1 MAGSINF
8 HPEQNLRPLDCGECE
23 ALFTEVLDQ
32 AQGNGQSGTGE
43 LLDASTF
50 ARFNAH
56 IASCAPCTNLLAEA
70 RRGHDWMLLLQH
82 DSINP
87 PSGMVARIL
96 AETSLKSGTA
106 NAVAPVPSA
115 VHGAPPAIL
124 EASAIPGSG
133 VAKSARP
140 WASVNL
146 VAMAR
151 NARRTLSEPRFLMT
165 AAMAFF
171 SITLTFNLLGVHVTQ
186 VRPAD
191 LKPANLTRAISR
203 EYIETHARV
212 TRYYDNLKIVYELE
226 ARVREFRRNSD
237 NEPRKQETKPGGSG
251 PSSQTESPNNNDPV
265 AGDKQTVSPKRDD
278 PDPAIAPDSTLRE
291 VALRHPQARRSN
303 SIENLKLQAVCQR
316 RFV

>member
-1 MAGSINF
+1 MVGPINF

-32 AQGNGQSGTGE
+32 AQAGTGE

-50 ARFNAH
+50 SRFNAH

-70 RRGHDWMLLLQH
+70 RRGHDWMLLLH
-82 DSINP
+82 DDSVNP
-87 PSGMVARIL
+87 PAGMVARIL
-96 AETSLKSGTA
+96 SETSLKSATPSSM
-106 NAVAPVPSA
+106 APVPSA
-115 VHGAPPAIL
+115 VHGASQAAL
-124 EASAIPGSG
+124 EASATSGSG
-133 VAKSARP
+133 AATSARP
-140 WASVNL
+140 WANINL

-151 NARRTLSEPRFLMT
+151 TARRTLSEPRFLMT

-203 EYIETHARV
+203 EYTETHARV

-237 NEPRKQETKPGGSG
+237 SEPRKQETKPGGSG
-251 PSSQTESPNNNDPV
+251 PSSQTIAPGNNDDTV
-265 AGDKQTVSPKRDD
+265 AGDKQTVSPKRDE
-278 PDPAIAPDSTLRE
+278 PDPAIAPDSTIRE
-291 VALRHPQARRSN
+291 VALRHPQARRGN
-303 SIENLKLQAVCQR
+303 SIENLKLQVVCQR